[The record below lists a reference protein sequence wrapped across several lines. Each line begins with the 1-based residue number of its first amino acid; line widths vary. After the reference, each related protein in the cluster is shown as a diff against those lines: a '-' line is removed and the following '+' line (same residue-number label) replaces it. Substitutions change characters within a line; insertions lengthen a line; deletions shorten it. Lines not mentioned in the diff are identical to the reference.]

1 MLKLKTKWFHKWAK
15 KNSISDNALLKTIE
29 SLINNLNVVNLGGG
43 LYKVRTPAIGK
54 GKSGGFRTLVAYK
67 EMDKA
72 IFVFGFSKAEKDN
85 LDEDELRSL
94 KKLTKDLLEISTKEY
109 LKLIELGQF
118 FKLEEKR

>member
-15 KNSISDNALLKTIE
+15 KNSISDNILLETIK

-43 LYKVRTPAIGK
+43 LYKVRTPTIGK
-54 GKSGGFRTLVAYK
+54 GKSGGFRTLIAYK

-72 IFVFGFSKAEKDN
+72 IFVYGFWKAEKDN

-94 KKLTKDLLEISTKEY
+94 KKMGIKFIHVATIYSA
-109 LKLIELGQF
+109 
-118 FKLEEKR
+118 

>member
-1 MLKLKTKWFHKWAK
+1 M
-15 KNSISDNALLKTIE
+15 
-29 SLINNLNVVNLGGG
+29 
-43 LYKVRTPAIGK
+43 RTPGIGK

-94 KKLTKDLLEISTKEY
+94 KKLAKDLLEISTKEY

-118 FKLEEKR
+118 FKLE